1 MELGP
6 SCSTPQLNANSS
18 PGQSSDGFPETCA
31 TNLAT
36 TFLGSNLTWPPRRV
50 SVGHARFEKI
60 LPKFLCVKANVAART
75 RIVSRPEFGWI
86 TGNLCDLSK
95 GYFATTFLSSSLTC
109 PATQSGL
116 LQPRCEPGSRRT
128 SGQSKHVS
136 MTAKMT
142 YKQTAE
148 SKPRSFRH
156 LSLLSAPR
164 INDGGRGPLHSRV
177 TLSMPSM
184 ALTT

>member
-6 SCSTPQLNANSS
+6 SCSTQQLNANSP

-116 LQPRCEPGSRRT
+116 CGYV
-128 SGQSKHVS
+128 G
-136 MTAKMT
+136 MTAFFT
-142 YKQTAE
+142 PTHG
-148 SKPRSFRH
+148 S
-156 LSLLSAPR
+156 
-164 INDGGRGPLHSRV
+164 G
-177 TLSMPSM
+177 SM
-184 ALTT
+184 